1 MDMSKVP
8 VPKGWADL
16 PYDPTEGPHCWGWG
30 WWLAFLTED
39 KDLASHPERV
49 PTSNLDE
56 GCLRAGLWL
65 LHVHVLAPVTNYTM
79 HLNGSRLVM
88 MAFTLLRKGK
98 KNGVRDGPF
107 YGIAGT
113 VPMEGGEVWP
123 DAVKYW
129 IIWAIHTYCFSVGRL
144 PDDITIRVFPRQFSI
159 PCLLKR
165 NKELYIHR
173 RGKH

>member
-16 PYDPTEGPHCWGWG
+16 PNDPTEGPHCWGWG

-56 GCLRAGLWL
+56 GCLRARLWF

-107 YGIAGT
+107 YGVAGT
-113 VPMEGGEVWP
+113 VPMEGGKSGLMLWRIELFELFTLT
-123 DAVKYW
+123 ASLL
-129 IIWAIHTYCFSVGRL
+129 AG
-144 PDDITIRVFPRQFSI
+144 
-159 PCLLKR
+159 CLKISPSECSHD
-165 NKELYIHR
+165 NSPSPVY
-173 RGKH
+173 